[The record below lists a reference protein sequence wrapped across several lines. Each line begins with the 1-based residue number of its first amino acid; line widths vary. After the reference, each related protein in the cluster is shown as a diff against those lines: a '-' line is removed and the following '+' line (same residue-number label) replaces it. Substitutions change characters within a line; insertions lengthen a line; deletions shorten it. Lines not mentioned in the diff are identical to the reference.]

1 MKRAKRRSKKVKPQ
15 AVSLAPAPQ
24 WDIGAAG
31 PANQI
36 GLREEAATDIDPET
50 GRETPNPNGVRRRRR
65 DSWIERY
72 FAANKLTQAQAS
84 AAIRLRMAAEG
95 MRERDP
101 LAAIGE
107 ARNRGDGDA
116 LAAHVDSRAY
126 YREQWAKVP
135 RLSRPVIERVVIEDK
150 PIWDG
155 NMAQRE
161 RHMQRLCDGLDA
173 IA

>member
-1 MKRAKRRSKKVKPQ
+1 MKLAKRRSKKVKPRE
-15 AVSLAPAPQ
+15 VSLAQAPQ
-24 WDIGAAG
+24 WDIGATG

-50 GRETPNPNGVRRRRR
+50 GRETPNPNGIRRRRR
-65 DSWIERY
+65 DSWVERY
-72 FAANKLTQAQAS
+72 FAASKLTQAQAS

-107 ARNRGDGDA
+107 VRTRGDGDA
-116 LAAHVDSRAY
+116 LAAHVDARSYFRQ
-126 YREQWAKVP
+126 QWAMVP
-135 RLSRPVIERVVIEDK
+135 KESRPVIERVVIDDH
-150 PIWDG
+150 PIWHG

-161 RHMQRLCDGLDA
+161 RHMQRLRDGLDA